1 MVSIGSSFRYSMRRA
16 TSFEVGAEI
25 VPFTISPFCVRA
37 R

>member
-1 MVSIGSSFRYSMRRA
+1 MVSIGNRRKYSMRRA
-16 TSFEVGAEI
+16 TSVEFGAEI